1 MLGIPNYELQNVF
14 ATLEGDPVLDN
25 ELTLSPLADEEL
37 QFVEQWLKEAFC
49 YRIDLSLPLQL
60 LILPT

>member
-37 QFVEQWLKEAFC
+37 QFVEQWLKEAFFH
-49 YRIDLSLPLQL
+49 RIDLSLPLQL